1 MVIKIK
7 AAFITER
14 MILGHGVDTV
24 IDRIASGLCD
34 LGYECDV
41 YCNNFDDTFKK
52 HKPYNLI
59 RLPGIKSSNVL
70 DLESKIKKLRLLLN
84 NSAADIFLIN
94 SFPFYS
100 LAGSLNKP
108 VISINYGIVSTEG
121 MPLKRKLFYRYMD
134 FTQNF
139 SYFRKSSAVVS
150 ISNYLSNKLPG
161 FLRKKA
167 SCIHLGS
174 DHYSRIETNKKQI
187 QEFRRKLGVKE
198 NDCLLLYVGRL
209 NPVNQPYKGTQE
221 LIELFHAANM
231 QNSAVK
237 LLMVGFGSQ
246 NDEIAIKNEGVLAI
260 SNAPWE
266 MMPLIYS
273 SCDIYTTCT
282 KWEGFDLPI
291 VEAQSFGKPSVC
303 YNLCAHPEITENEK
317 TGFLVNT
324 KEEFLNKILMLSSD
338 KNLINE
344 MTLNCLEFSKKFT
357 WEKTV
362 SEYDNKIKKVLTV
375 SKISTTAPETEESPK
390 DANHSAGNNSD
401 AKSSVPVN
409 LIKSQEIKPEDK
421 KSSKDQIADP
431 EVAVVVINYNSSLSC
446 LQECISSLKSQT
458 YRNIEIIIFDNA
470 STNGVLD
477 LLPGELNLN
486 EKTGGG
492 DFNAGGSLK
501 DIKTKVIKNNKNDGL
516 GKAVNMAV
524 SQINA
529 RYVLI
534 SNFDVVYDRN
544 AVEELVLMMKHT
556 NENVIGLAP
565 KIKLAYQKDYIES
578 VGTYLDTS
586 LYDGYQGLGQL
597 DLHQYDVPEDIF
609 GVSFTSAFM
618 KTEAFK
624 DSRVGKVDETFFLF
638 YEDFDFC
645 FKANLLG
652 YKFRSCP
659 KAVVYHKYSFSFREE
674 SKAFETKYYYKRL
687 NLLKMMYKN
696 ADEGTIN
703 RVLPTETKI
712 MKRNFRDKNL
722 RLVSK
727 RILSDLKKSKK
738 YLLKQREITAL
749 AKVASDAEAIKYC
762 WGEQNFFDV
771 VKNEPKYEIANLE
784 KTYRRLFVITGSNRY
799 MEYISYLQSID
810 FTKFKFEPEILRHKL
825 HSKLENEPISVHEFI
840 DKL

>member
-1 MVIKIK
+1 MHKIN
-7 AAFITER
+7 AVFITDK
-14 MILGHGVDTV
+14 MILGHGVDLTV
-24 IDRIASGLCD
+24 DKIATGLSESGYDC
-34 LGYECDV
+34 EI
-41 YCNNFDDTFKK
+41 YCNNFSETFKK
-52 HKPYNLI
+52 QRPYKLKK
-59 RLPGIKSSNVL
+59 LPNITSTSTF
-70 DLESKIKKLRLLLN
+70 DLESKIKKIELILN
-84 NSAADIFLIN
+84 NQGADIFIIN

-100 LAGSLNKP
+100 LADHLNKP
-108 VISINYGIVSTEG
+108 VISINYGVISTEG
-121 MPLKRKLFYRYMD
+121 LPLKRNLFYKYMD

-139 SYFRKSSAVVS
+139 FYFKKSSKIIS
-150 ISNYLSNKLPG
+150 ISNYLHKKLPVY
-161 FLRKKA
+161 LRKKA
-167 SCIHLGS
+167 DYIHLGAN
-174 DHYSRIETNKKQI
+174 HYLDTEISAQQIKK
-187 QEFRRKLGVKE
+187 FRDKLGIKDD
-198 NDCLLLYVGRL
+198 DCLLLYVGRL

-221 LIELFHAANM
+221 LIELFHAANR

-246 NDEIAIKNEGVLAI
+246 NDEIAIKNEEVLAI

-362 SEYDNKIKKVLTV
+362 SEYDKKIRAILGSDINKKGLADSG
-375 SKISTTAPETEESPK
+375 SKPYKGYDESMNRLENTEIT
-390 DANHSAGNNSD
+390 HTY
-401 AKSSVPVN
+401 KSEE
-409 LIKSQEIKPEDK
+409 IKSEKNKDK
-421 KSSKDQIADP
+421 KEKQVEPDVTVLI
-431 EVAVVVINYNSSLSC
+431 INYNSSFAC
-446 LQECISSLKSQT
+446 LQECIKSLKSQT

-470 STNGVLD
+470 STNGVLA
-477 LLPGELNLN
+477 LLPSELNLN
-486 EKTGGG
+486 EKTGNE

-501 DIKTKVIKNNKNDGL
+501 DIKTRIVKNNKNVGL
-516 GKAVNMAV
+516 GKAINLAV
-524 SQINA
+524 DEIDTA
-529 RYVLI
+529 YVLI
-534 SNFDVVYDRN
+534 SNFDVVYDSN
-544 AVEELVLMMKHT
+544 SIEEFVLMMK
-556 NENVIGLAP
+556 NSQEDVIGLAP

-578 VGTYLDTS
+578 VGTYLDAS

-597 DLHQYDVPEDIF
+597 DLHQYDVPESIF

-624 DSRVGKVDETFFLF
+624 NNRVGKVDETFFLF

-696 ADEGTIN
+696 ADDSTIN
-703 RVLPTETKI
+703 RILPIETRI
-712 MKRNFRDKNL
+712 LKRNLRDKNL
-722 RLVSK
+722 RIVSK

-738 YLLKQREITAL
+738 YLLKQRKITAL

-771 VKNEPKYEIANLE
+771 VKNEPKYEIPNLE
-784 KTYRRLFVITGSNRY
+784 RTYQRLYVITGSNRY
-799 MEYISYLQSID
+799 MEYISYLHSID
-810 FTKFKFEPEILRHKL
+810 FTKFKYEPEILRHKL
-825 HSKLENEPISVHEFI
+825 HSKLENEPVSVHKFI